1 MKKVLTIGL
10 CLLFVGGTL
19 TVKSQE
25 EMTKDQKTSYAIGI
39 NFGTQ
44 VKNDEVPLEM
54 DAFMKG
60 VRDGMAGQNQ
70 FTEQQMQEIF
80 MQFQMD
86 MQAKQQAKQAEQAG
100 KAVEEK
106 AKGQKFLEENKKD
119 PEVKVTASGLQYKVL
134 TEGKG
139 NKPSAT
145 SKVTVKYTGK
155 LIDGTVFDSTDK
167 NNGGEPISFG
177 LNQVIRGWTEG
188 LQLMSPGSKYIF
200 YIPSDLAYG
209 DQGAGNLIPGG
220 ATLIFEIELISFE

>member
-10 CLLFVGGTL
+10 CLLFVGGTF

-25 EMTKDQKTSYAIGI
+25 EMTKDQKTSYAIGV
-39 NFGTQ
+39 NFGSQ

-60 VRDGMAGQNQ
+60 VRDGMAGENQ
-70 FTEQQMQEIF
+70 FTDQQMQEIF

-86 MQAKQQAKQAEQAG
+86 MQAKQQAKQAQQASQ
-100 KAVEEK
+100 AVEEK

-119 PEVKVTASGLQYKVL
+119 PNVKVTASGLQYKVV

-139 NKPSAT
+139 EKPSAT

-167 NNGGEPISFG
+167 NNNGDPISFG

-209 DQGAGNLIPGG
+209 DQGAGGLIPGG

>member
-25 EMTKDQKTSYAIGI
+25 EMTKDQKTSYAIGV
-39 NFGTQ
+39 NFGSQ

-60 VRDGMAGQNQ
+60 VRDGMAGENQ
-70 FTEQQMQEIF
+70 FTDQQMQEIF

-86 MQAKQQAKQAEQAG
+86 MQAKQQAKQAQQASQ
-100 KAVEEK
+100 AVEEK

-119 PEVKVTASGLQYKVL
+119 PNVKVTASGLQYKVV

-139 NKPSAT
+139 EKPSAT

-167 NNGGEPISFG
+167 NNNGEPISFG